1 MDSLFENE
9 INKYVHKIDSIFE
22 SSNFVMYAL
31 KSIQKQQ
38 AETIK
43 NTYKEEIL
51 DEVDG
56 DEYQEIKLKIP
67 YDKLSGF
74 MRHIKRM
81 EQFKIGNEIFPKSFV
96 VMLVSLFD
104 AYVGCLIRTIF
115 CIKPEILN
123 ASEKAMTYGDLLQY
137 PSIDDAKEYII
148 EKEIEDVLRRSHEDQ
163 FRWLENKLKIN
174 LNKELPSWPDF
185 IEITERR
192 NLFVHVDGNVSSQ
205 YINVCKKH
213 SVKFEKDYKVG
224 ESLTVSKDYLKKSYN
239 VLLEIGVKLGHVL
252 WRKLKEDEIKIADS
266 NMNLVCYEL
275 LVNNKYDLALELLK
289 FATEIIKKHSSEEM
303 RLTLIVNKAQ
313 AYKWLG
319 DNEAV
324 NNIVTSIDWSAYSD
338 LFKLAYNVLI
348 DNYSMASEIM
358 LKIGNSKEIS
368 KLDYKEWP
376 LFKEFRK
383 TKEFMDAYEK
393 IFSEKLNI

>member
-1 MDSLFENE
+1 
-9 INKYVHKIDSIFE
+9 
-22 SSNFVMYAL
+22 
-31 KSIQKQQ
+31 
-38 AETIK
+38 
-43 NTYKEEIL
+43 
-51 DEVDG
+51 
-56 DEYQEIKLKIP
+56 
-67 YDKLSGF
+67 
-74 MRHIKRM
+74 
-81 EQFKIGNEIFPKSFV
+81 
-96 VMLVSLFD
+96 
-104 AYVGCLIRTIF
+104 
-115 CIKPEILN
+115 
-123 ASEKAMTYGDLLQY
+123 
-137 PSIDDAKEYII
+137 
-148 EKEIEDVLRRSHEDQ
+148 
-163 FRWLENKLKIN
+163 
-174 LNKELPSWPDF
+174 
-185 IEITERR
+185 
-192 NLFVHVDGNVSSQ
+192 
-205 YINVCKKH
+205 
-213 SVKFEKDYKVG
+213 
-224 ESLTVSKDYLKKSYN
+224 
-239 VLLEIGVKLGHVL
+239 
-252 WRKLKEDEIKIADS
+252 
-266 NMNLVCYEL
+266 
-275 LVNNKYDLALELLK
+275 LELLK